1 VGSRRNLLGMV
12 LCAALAACS
21 TGSASPTPLPPSVTP
36 SGAAADPTARTTAT
50 PNAVSGPLPPSGV
63 TFDERLR
70 PLSDGTYETI
80 QTATWSSPS
89 DEGVEIVA
97 YGVTACVE
105 EHADASP
112 GASGP
117 CVVEP
122 VELAESALVPLA
134 AAPARRGHVEW
145 SWIEPGGCN
154 IGLAYDPDGPSYVA
168 VVLAAH
174 SASGRSRLVIAEPG
188 SWFVPEPG
196 SMPC

>member
-1 VGSRRNLLGMV
+1 MGSRRNLLGMA

-36 SGAAADPTARTTAT
+36 SGSAAPIARTTVT
-50 PNAVSGPLPPSGV
+50 PNAVSAPPPPSGV

-70 PLSDGTYETI
+70 PLPDDMYETI
-80 QTATWSSPS
+80 QAATWSSPS

-97 YGVTACVE
+97 YGVTDCVE
-105 EHADASP
+105 ERADASP
-112 GASGP
+112 GAAGP
-117 CVVEP
+117 CVTEP
-122 VELAESALVPLA
+122 VELPEAALVPLA
-134 AAPARRGHVEW
+134 AAPAKRGRVEW
-145 SWIEPGGCN
+145 SWVGPGGCD

-174 SASGRSRLVIAEPG
+174 SVSGRSRFVIAEPG